1 MTIFSRLA
9 LDGVLCLPFVV
20 FFSGPVF
27 CDAWMEG
34 IFGKVSSPV
43 VFPSR
48 KCWCVNAILR
58 LANFRLLGPS
68 FNLRT
73 TCSPGI
79 VADDSF
85 TRYTSLEFD
94 LV

>member
-9 LDGVLCLPFVV
+9 LDGVLWVP
-20 FFSGPVF
+20 FFS
-27 CDAWMEG
+27 
-34 IFGKVSSPV
+34 V
-43 VFPSR
+43 VFPSQ
-48 KCWCVNAILR
+48 KSWCVNAILR

-68 FNLRT
+68 VALRS

-85 TRYTSLEFD
+85 TRHTSYILSNFI
-94 LV
+94 